1 MRRPVGV
8 VILAVSTAIGGIL
21 ALFYGAIM
29 FLLSSATADVPIPGF
44 SMLTGYMAAIA
55 FVIGCV
61 ALVLAV
67 GLLALKRWAWL
78 LAIALGVAMLVLSVL
93 ALKDD
98 TLNVSLVRILVTG
111 LILLYLWQPRVRRAF
126 GRSV

>member
-1 MRRPVGV
+1 MRRPLGV
-8 VILAVSTAIGGIL
+8 IILAVSAVVGGIL

-55 FVIGCV
+55 AVIGCV

-78 LAIALGVAMLVLSVL
+78 LAIALGVAMLILSVL
-93 ALKDD
+93 ALKAD
-98 TLNVSLVRILVTG
+98 TLNVSLARILVTG
-111 LILLYLWQPRVRRAF
+111 LILLYLWQPHVRRAF
-126 GRSV
+126 GQSV